1 MRGRIKK
8 KINFGGD
15 NMDKSLKMKIGAGL
29 AALAIVVTGGG
40 YYYFHMK
47 GDTPDA
53 AIKAVSSSVE
63 KHDVKAFH
71 KAVDVDSL
79 LDSGYAGFV
88 DGLTS
93 FDSSM
98 TPDARDA
105 IKTFTE
111 MLRAPVMLSLKSAID
126 SYVATGDP
134 NLKEN
139 VGVAEILQR
148 TGLNDVEVRTV
159 KNIQLNDANRSE
171 AFADVIIFQPE
182 LGKEF
187 PIQITLARNDD
198 KQWQVVRVQ
207 NFQEYVAAIA
217 EARRALLG
225 EYLTK
230 AAEINS
236 RHEATIRDAEQKY
249 GSILSIGNLG
259 QDKTRSELKTLMND
273 VIKKDWEERK
283 QELFSLRVP
292 KNAEALHNLYMQICD
307 LSIAAAQDYAKWMD
321 DKNSATIKAAEEKI
335 HQAQTLTTEAMGIAK
350 RMTS

>member
-1 MRGRIKK
+1 M
-8 KINFGGD
+8 N
-15 NMDKSLKMKIGAGL
+15 KSLKMKIGAGL

-40 YYYFHMK
+40 YYFFHMK
-47 GDTPDA
+47 SDGPDT
-53 AIKAVSSSVE
+53 AIKAVSRSIE
-63 KHDVKAFH
+63 KHDVKGFH
-71 KAVDVDSL
+71 QAVDLDSF

-93 FDSSM
+93 FDKSM

-105 IKTFTE
+105 IKNFTE
-111 MLRAPVMLSLKSAID
+111 TLRAPLLLSLKSAID

-139 VGVAEILQR
+139 VGVLEILQR
-148 TGLNDVEVRTV
+148 TGLNDIEVRDV
-159 KNIQLNDANRSE
+159 RNIQLNDANRNE

-187 PIQITLARNDD
+187 PIQITLTRNAD
-198 KQWQVVRVQ
+198 KQWQIVRVQ
-207 NFQEYVAAIA
+207 NFQEYVSDIAA
-217 EARRALLG
+217 ARRALLD

-230 AAEINS
+230 AGEINS
-236 RHEATIRDAEQKY
+236 RHETIIRDAEQKY
-249 GSILSIGNLG
+249 GSILALGNLG
-259 QDKTRSELKTLMND
+259 QDKTRADLKLLMTD

-292 KNAEALHNLYMQICD
+292 KDAETLHNLYMQICD

-321 DKNSATIKAAEEKI
+321 DKNSATIKSAENKI
-335 HQAQTLTTEAMGIAK
+335 HQAQTLTSEAMSIAK

>member
-1 MRGRIKK
+1 M
-8 KINFGGD
+8 N
-15 NMDKSLKMKIGAGL
+15 KSLKMKMGAGL

-47 GDTPDA
+47 SDEPAT
-53 AIKAVSSSVE
+53 AIKAVSRSIE
-63 KHDVKAFH
+63 KHDVKGFH
-71 KAVDVDSL
+71 QAVDVDSF

-88 DGLTS
+88 DGLTA
-93 FDSSM
+93 FDKSM
-98 TPDARDA
+98 TPDAREA

-111 MLRAPVMLSLKSAID
+111 MLHAPLMLSLKSAID

-134 NLKEN
+134 NLREN
-139 VGVAEILQR
+139 IGVVEILQR
-148 TGLNDVEVRTV
+148 TGLNDIEVRDV
-159 KNIQLNDANRSE
+159 RNIQLNDANRNE

-198 KQWQVVRVQ
+198 NQWRIMRVQ
-207 NFQEYVAAIA
+207 NFQEYVSEIA
-217 EARRALLG
+217 EARRILLD
-225 EYLTK
+225 EYLAK
-230 AAEINS
+230 AGEINS
-236 RHEATIRDAEQKY
+236 RHEAIIRDAEQKY
-249 GSILSIGNLG
+249 GSILAIGNLG
-259 QDKTRSELKTLMND
+259 QDKTRADLKVLMTD

-292 KNAEALHNLYMQICD
+292 KDAEALQNLYMQICD

-321 DKNSATIKAAEEKI
+321 DKNSATIKSAEGKI
-335 HQAQTLTTEAMGIAK
+335 HQAQTLNSEAMSIAK

>member
-1 MRGRIKK
+1 
-8 KINFGGD
+8 
-15 NMDKSLKMKIGAGL
+15 MDKSFKMKVGAGI

-47 GDTPDA
+47 GDDPDT
-53 AIKAVSSSVE
+53 AIKAVTRSIE
-63 KHDVKAFH
+63 KHDVKGFH

-88 DGLTS
+88 DGLTA
-93 FDSSM
+93 FDNSM
-98 TPDARDA
+98 TPDAREA

-148 TGLNDVEVRTV
+148 TGLNDIEVRKV
-159 KNIQLNDANRSE
+159 QNIQLNDANRNE

-187 PIQITLARNDD
+187 PIQITLARKDD
-198 KQWQVVRVQ
+198 NKWQITRIQ
-207 NFQEYVAAIA
+207 NFQEYVAEVAQ
-217 EARRALLG
+217 ARRVLLD
-225 EYLTK
+225 EYLAK
-230 AAEINS
+230 AGEINS
-236 RHEATIRDAEQKY
+236 RHEAKIRDAEQKY

-259 QDKTRSELKTLMND
+259 QDKTRADLKTLMND

-292 KNAEALHNLYMQICD
+292 KDAETLHNLYMQICD

-335 HQAQTLTTEAMGIAK
+335 HQSQTLTTEAMAIAK